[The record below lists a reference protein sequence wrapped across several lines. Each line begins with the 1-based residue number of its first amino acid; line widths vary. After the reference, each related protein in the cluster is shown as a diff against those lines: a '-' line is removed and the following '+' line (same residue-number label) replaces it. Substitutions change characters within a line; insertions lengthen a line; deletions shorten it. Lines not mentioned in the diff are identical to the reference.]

1 MDVRG
6 NKVKLDDDTEISYD
20 KCLIATGK
28 KKKKSFSVC
37 FQLGRILHQP
47 FSEGGVPRNLQLIE
61 RAAEDVKSRTTLFRK
76 VSIPEPGLMDSFLRD
91 SPACRSCS
99 VAGTVADCRT

>member
-28 KKKKSFSVC
+28 PPLFLITVC
-37 FQLGRILHQP
+37 GSDLLESDLDLCPQAVFHEIYRSSTEQ
-47 FSEGGVPRNLQLIE
+47 E
-61 RAAEDVKSRTTLFRK
+61 RK
-76 VSIPEPGLMDSFLRD
+76 
-91 SPACRSCS
+91 
-99 VAGTVADCRT
+99 

>member
-28 KKKKSFSVC
+28 LPCFISCLFLSLKS
-37 FQLGRILHQP
+37 GR
-47 FSEGGVPRNLQLIE
+47 S
-61 RAAEDVKSRTTLFRK
+61 
-76 VSIPEPGLMDSFLRD
+76 
-91 SPACRSCS
+91 
-99 VAGTVADCRT
+99 

>member
-28 KKKKSFSVC
+28 LLLKKNAF
-37 FQLGRILHQP
+37 IIPH
-47 FSEGGVPRNLQLIE
+47 E
-61 RAAEDVKSRTTLFRK
+61 ARTWWK
-76 VSIPEPGLMDSFLRD
+76 II
-91 SPACRSCS
+91 
-99 VAGTVADCRT
+99 